1 VNNAGGGISAEGRV
15 LLQEAAEWRL
25 ISLLFECPTGPWRDR
40 VGLLETDVHDALL
53 RQTAGEAMAEAS
65 EGMFHSLFGPGGPVP
80 AREVA
85 YRGEVDPGQLLSSIA
100 AYYQAF
106 AYRPETMEAD
116 DHISIETGF
125 IAYLKVKAAYALNCG
140 DPGHQAVAS
149 EAARTFI
156 EEHLAT
162 WIVPMAAALEA
173 AAPPYLAG
181 AGELLQSR
189 LRAAGFIKEAE
200 QG

>member
-1 VNNAGGGISAEGRV
+1 MPSTSWC
-15 LLQEAAEWRL
+15 AAEWRL
-25 ISLLFECPTGPWRDR
+25 LSLLFECPAGPWSDR
-40 VGLLETDVHDALL
+40 VGQLKTDVQDPLMRQAAGAAL
-53 RQTAGEAMAEAS
+53 AEAS

-85 YRGEVDPGQLLSSIA
+85 YHGGVDSGQLLSSIA

-116 DHISIETGF
+116 DHISVETGF
-125 IAYLKVKAAYALNCG
+125 IAYLKVKEAYALNCG
-140 DPGHQAVAS
+140 DAGHAAVAAEGAQS
-149 EAARTFI
+149 FI

-162 WIVPMAAALEA
+162 WVIQMAAALEA

-181 AGELLQSR
+181 AGKLLQSR